1 MGMRHGA
8 IFALS
13 AVAWLEAAATLEP
26 PRFFVN
32 WEAGQ
37 IEEAHPSE
45 PSNIRVDRE
54 IIHHAAVWTLQEARL
69 SDRSK
74 FFLGVGGAYY
84 FVFPRAPIA
93 TDPNVNSKRS
103 AFGLTDAYGQFRLLD
118 GATEEDHLL
127 RLNVGIFGY
136 KYNPD
141 SKNLGEYMYRTWTY
155 PTIVYTGGLEVVERA
170 AAQLSGFSL
179 STKTGIFSNDILLTL
194 QTDHAPIFGLSVA
207 DMVTVKMGILT
218 LGGGFMIDNFYHP
231 DENVLESPENGNK
244 WYTLV
249 GGDSLPAGKQMAQ
262 MEYSQVKNTLR
273 PGNDTLVADSGY
285 YSFAGQKVML
295 RGSLDFGKLLPESLV
310 SEGDLRL
317 YFETILLGIKNYPT
331 FYEKME
337 ERVVTMVGFNFPT
350 FRLLDMLSMEV
361 EYAPT
366 PWRMSTDRAHGG
378 ALATPIGEN
387 SNPPAGTFPNVD
399 QFKRD
404 DWKWSLLARKN
415 LYPGLALFF
424 QAANDHMR
432 LLDNFSSQGNNEIF
446 TTPQHWYW
454 AFSLKYA
461 I

>member
-8 IFALS
+8 IFALC

-37 IEEAHPSE
+37 IEEAHPVE

-54 IIHHAAVWTLQEARL
+54 ILHHAGVWTLQEARL
-69 SDRSK
+69 SDRTR

-103 AFGLTDAYGQFRLLD
+103 AFGLTDAYGQFQLID

-127 RLNVGIFGY
+127 RLKVGIFGY

-141 SKNLGEYMYRTWTY
+141 VKNLGEYMYRTWTY

-170 AAQLSGFSL
+170 AAQLSGIAL
-179 STKTGIFSNDILLTL
+179 GTKTGIFSNDILLTL
-194 QTDHAPIFGLSVA
+194 QTDHAPIFGLSIA
-207 DMVTVKMGILT
+207 DLLTLRMGILT
-218 LGGGFMIDNFYHP
+218 LGGGVMFDNFYHP
-231 DENVLESPENGNK
+231 DEKVLESHEDGNK

-249 GGDSLPAGKQMAQ
+249 GGDSLPGGKQMAF
-262 MEYSQVKNTLR
+262 MEYNQVKGSLR
-273 PGNDTLVADSGY
+273 AGRDQQIADSGY
-285 YSFAGQKVML
+285 YSFSGQKVMF

-331 FYEKME
+331 FYEKIQ
-337 ERVVTMVGFNFPT
+337 ERVVTSAGFNIPT
-350 FRLLDMLSMEV
+350 FRLLDLLSVEA

-378 ALATPIGEN
+378 ALATPIGDN

-399 QFKRD
+399 RFKRD

-432 LLDNFSSQGNNEIF
+432 LLDNFSSQSNNEIF
-446 TTPQHWYW
+446 STPQHWYW